1 MKGCKNMKKIENVK
15 FDRIFYHFEQI
26 SKIPRG
32 SGNEKAISDYLLDF
46 GKSLGLEC
54 IQDAALNIIIKK
66 PASIGYENA
75 PAVIIQGHMDM
86 VCEKNSDKEH
96 DFEKDPIN
104 LVVKGDY
111 IYADRTTLG
120 ADDGIAVAYAMT
132 LLEDNTIEHPAIEV
146 LLTTDEEA
154 GMSGAMALQPH
165 YINGKIVLNLD
176 SEEEGKLLVSCA
188 GGIRTKSILPIEWID
203 KKNDTIAYNL
213 VIRGLKGGHSGME
226 IHLGRGNSNKLMG
239 RLLKNIDKELDF
251 NLVSLNGGSK
261 NNAIPRESSSIITIS
276 QKDERKLLDIKR
288 RVCEELKNEFSKKD
302 PNLRVHLLEVE
313 ESVDRVFSD
322 DSTKK
327 AVNLLY
333 MYPNGVN
340 TVSSDIQGLTESS
353 TNLGVVTTLENSI
366 EYDSTARS
374 SVSSLKDE
382 IVTRSKCIT
391 EILGGKLVTESSY
404 PEWPYKTDSKI
415 REVCKDVYERMYEKT
430 PEIVAIHAGVECGL
444 FKEKLGND
452 VDMISFGPDI
462 IDIHTPNEHIS
473 ISSVERCYEYLLE
486 VLKEIK

>member
-1 MKGCKNMKKIENVK
+1 MKKIENVK

-251 NLVSLNGGSK
+251 NIVSLNGGSK

-288 RVCEELKNEFSKKD
+288 RVCEELKNEFNKKD

>member
-1 MKGCKNMKKIENVK
+1 MKKIENVK

-288 RVCEELKNEFSKKD
+288 KVCEELKNEFSKKD

-313 ESVDRVFSD
+313 ESIDKVFSD

-327 AVNLLY
+327 AVDLLY

-366 EYDSTARS
+366 EYDSAARS
-374 SVSSLKDE
+374 SVLSLKDE

-444 FKEKLGND
+444 FKDKLGND

>member
-1 MKGCKNMKKIENVK
+1 MKKIENVK

-239 RLLKNIDKELDF
+239 RLLKSIDNELDF

-313 ESVDRVFSD
+313 ESIDKVFSD

-327 AVNLLY
+327 AVDLLY

-366 EYDSTARS
+366 EYDSAARS

>member
-1 MKGCKNMKKIENVK
+1 MKKIENVK

-203 KKNDTIAYNL
+203 KKNDTIAYNI

-261 NNAIPRESSSIITIS
+261 NNAIPRESSSIITVS

-288 RVCEELKNEFSKKD
+288 KVCEELKNEFSKKD

-313 ESVDRVFSD
+313 ESVDKVFSD

-327 AVNLLY
+327 AVDLLY

>member
-1 MKGCKNMKKIENVK
+1 MKKIENVK

-26 SKIPRG
+26 SKIPRE

-66 PASIGYENA
+66 AASIGYENA

-203 KKNDTIAYNL
+203 KKNDTIAYNI

>member
-1 MKGCKNMKKIENVK
+1 MKKIENVK

-203 KKNDTIAYNL
+203 KKNDTIAYNI

-261 NNAIPRESSSIITIS
+261 NNAIPRESSSIITVS

-313 ESVDRVFSD
+313 ESVDKVFSD

-327 AVNLLY
+327 AVDLLY

-415 REVCKDVYERMYEKT
+415 RELCKDVYERMYEKT

>member
-1 MKGCKNMKKIENVK
+1 MKKIENVK

-203 KKNDTIAYNL
+203 KKNDTIAYNI

-261 NNAIPRESSSIITIS
+261 NNAIPRESSSIITVS

>member
-1 MKGCKNMKKIENVK
+1 MKKIENVK

-32 SGNEKAISDYLLDF
+32 SGNEKVISDYLLNF
-46 GKSLGLEC
+46 GKRLGLEC
-54 IQDAALNIIIKK
+54 IQDGALNIIIKK

-132 LLEDNTIEHPAIEV
+132 LLEDNTIEHPAMEV

-188 GGIRTKSILPIEWID
+188 GGIRTKSILPIEWTD

-239 RLLKNIDKELDF
+239 RLLKSIDKELDF

-313 ESVDRVFSD
+313 ESVDKVFSD

-327 AVNLLY
+327 AVDLLY

-340 TVSSDIQGLTESS
+340 TVSSDMQGLTESS

-366 EYDSTARS
+366 EYDSVARS

>member
-1 MKGCKNMKKIENVK
+1 MKKIENVK

-66 PASIGYENA
+66 TASIGYENA

-239 RLLKNIDKELDF
+239 RLLKSIDKELDF

-288 RVCEELKNEFSKKD
+288 KVCEELKNEFSKKD

-313 ESVDRVFSD
+313 ESIDKVFSD

-327 AVNLLY
+327 AVDLLY

-366 EYDSTARS
+366 EYDSAARS

-486 VLKEIK
+486 VLKEINLDRF

>member
-1 MKGCKNMKKIENVK
+1 MKKIENVK

-111 IYADRTTLG
+111 IYVDRTTLG

-203 KKNDTIAYNL
+203 KKNDTIAYNI

>member
-1 MKGCKNMKKIENVK
+1 MKKIENVK

-203 KKNDTIAYNL
+203 KKNDTIAYNI

-261 NNAIPRESSSIITIS
+261 NNAIPRESSSIITVS

-313 ESVDRVFSD
+313 ESVDKVFSD

-327 AVNLLY
+327 AVDLLY

>member
-1 MKGCKNMKKIENVK
+1 MKKIENVK

-66 PASIGYENA
+66 TASIGYENA

-203 KKNDTIAYNL
+203 KKNDTIAYNI

-288 RVCEELKNEFSKKD
+288 KVCEELKNEFSKKD

-313 ESVDRVFSD
+313 ESVDKVFSD

-327 AVNLLY
+327 AVDLLY

>member
-1 MKGCKNMKKIENVK
+1 MKKIENVK

-132 LLEDNTIEHPAIEV
+132 VLEDNAIEHPAIEV

-203 KKNDTIAYNL
+203 KKNDTIAYNI

-261 NNAIPRESSSIITIS
+261 NNAIPRESSSIITVS

-313 ESVDRVFSD
+313 ESVDKVFSD

-327 AVNLLY
+327 AVDLLY

>member
-1 MKGCKNMKKIENVK
+1 MKKIENVK

-261 NNAIPRESSSIITIS
+261 NNAIPRESSSIITVS

-313 ESVDRVFSD
+313 ESVDKVFSD

>member
-1 MKGCKNMKKIENVK
+1 MKKIENVK

-32 SGNEKAISDYLLDF
+32 SGNEKAISNYLLDF

-203 KKNDTIAYNL
+203 KKNDTIAYNI

>member
-1 MKGCKNMKKIENVK
+1 MKKIENVK

-239 RLLKNIDKELDF
+239 RLLKSIDKELDF

-288 RVCEELKNEFSKKD
+288 KVCEELKNEFSKKD

-313 ESVDRVFSD
+313 ESIDKVFSD

-327 AVNLLY
+327 AVDLLY

-366 EYDSTARS
+366 EYDSAARS

-486 VLKEIK
+486 VLKEINLDRF